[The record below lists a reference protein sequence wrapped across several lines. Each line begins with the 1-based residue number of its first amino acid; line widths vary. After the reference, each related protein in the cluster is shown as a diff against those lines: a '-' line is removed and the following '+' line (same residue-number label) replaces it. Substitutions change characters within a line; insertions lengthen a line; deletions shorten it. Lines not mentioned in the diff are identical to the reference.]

1 MKAVWRF
8 ATMENGEQFVMIAG
22 MMSMLKLYV
31 GSWGSLILVSRS
43 SKSRQSSKLLRFGKS
58 VK

>member
-1 MKAVWRF
+1 MKVVWRF

-43 SKSRQSSKLLRFGKS
+43 SNSIGSLLNSYDLER
-58 VK
+58 V